1 MTSKEIAQMVAEIG
15 LPYAYYQFPNDTEQP
30 TPFVCFYIESNDD
43 VYADDENYT
52 NIAELTIELYT
63 DNKSYDLEAKV
74 ESVLRKHEMSW
85 VKSEAYIPSEKMFEE
100 IYIMEV
106 IKNG

>member
-15 LPYAYYQFPNDTEQP
+15 LPYAYYQFPDNTEQP
-30 TPFVCFYIESNDD
+30 TPFLCFYIESNDD
-43 VYADDENYT
+43 MYADDENYT

-63 DNKSYDLEAKV
+63 DNKSYDLEEKV
-74 ESVLRKHEMSW
+74 ESVLREHEMSW
-85 VKSEAYIPSEKMFEE
+85 IKSEAYIPSEKMFEE

>member
-1 MTSKEIAQMVAEIG
+1 MTSKEIAQMVADIG
-15 LPYAYYQFPNDTEQP
+15 LPYAYYQFPEGTGQP
-30 TPFVCFYIESNDD
+30 TPFVCFYIENNDD

-63 DNKSYDLEAKV
+63 DNKSYDIEARV
-74 ESVLRKHEMSW
+74 ESVLRGHGLSW
-85 VKSEAYIPSEKMFEE
+85 VKSEAYIPAEKMFEE
-100 IYIMEV
+100 IYITEV

>member
-1 MTSKEIAQMVAEIG
+1 MTNKEIAQIVAEIG
-15 LPYAYYQFPNDTEQP
+15 LPYAYYQFPDNTEQP
-30 TPFVCFYIESNDD
+30 TPFVCFYIDANDD
-43 VYADDENYT
+43 VYADDKNYT

-63 DNKSYDLEAKV
+63 DNKSYDLEERV
-74 ESVLRKHEMSW
+74 ETVLAKHELSW
-85 VKSEAYIPSEKMFEE
+85 IKSEAYIPKEKMFEE

>member
-15 LPYAYYQFPNDTEQP
+15 LPYAYYQFPDSTEQP
-30 TPFVCFYIESNDD
+30 TPFICFYLESNDD
-43 VYADDENYT
+43 VYADDKNYT

-63 DNKSYDLEAKV
+63 DNKSYELEEKV
-74 ESVLRKHEMSW
+74 ESVLREHEMSW
-85 VKSEAYIPSEKMFEE
+85 IKSEAYIPSEHMFEE

>member
-15 LPYAYYQFPNDTEQP
+15 LPYAYYQFPDNTEQP
-30 TPFVCFYIESNDD
+30 TPFICFYIEANDD
-43 VYADDENYT
+43 VYADDKNYT

-63 DNKSYDLEAKV
+63 DNKSYELEEKV
-74 ESVLRKHEMSW
+74 ESVLREHEMSW
-85 VKSEAYIPSEKMFEE
+85 VKSEAYIPAEKMFEE

-106 IKNG
+106 IRNG

>member
-1 MTSKEIAQMVAEIG
+1 MTNKEIAQMVADIG
-15 LPYAYYQFPNDTEQP
+15 LPYAYYQFPEGTEQP
-30 TPFVCFYIESNDD
+30 TPFVCFYIENNDD

-63 DNKSYDLEAKV
+63 DNKSYDIEARV
-74 ESVLRKHEMSW
+74 ESVLREHGLSW

-100 IYIMEV
+100 IYITEV

>member
-1 MTSKEIAQMVAEIG
+1 MTSKEIASMVAEIG
-15 LPYAYYQFPNDTEQP
+15 LTYAYYQFPDNTEQP
-30 TPFVCFYIESNDD
+30 TPFVCFYLESNDD
-43 VYADDENYT
+43 MYADDENYT

-63 DNKSYDLEAKV
+63 DNKSYELEEKV
-74 ESVLRKHEMSW
+74 ESVLREHELSW
-85 VKSEAYIPSEKMFEE
+85 VKSEAYIKTEKMFEE